1 MGDVAQQPQPGPG
14 PVPTSPCSP
23 GHSLLWDW
31 QSWKEERTMLATSEL
46 SVPASVGVMAQGLGW
61 GRPEG
66 ADRAGQGSWGRPE
79 GADRAGQGSWGEDCS
94 LRSLRAQC
102 RGEGPW
108 SQSRAVFCICRGDLR
123 STCSLPP
130 SPEPP
135 GARGGQARTLDR
147 TLAVPPP
154 TGRLEAAEGRRRSGG
169 GGRHL
174 EIWPLRQ
181 GQPAVVWG
189 PPGQS
194 RSDPCTR
201 TSPRGA
207 RAPSHCGSLRGQN
220 PLIQCLP
227 PSPGWSGALPTLG
240 SPDVSHWA
248 RPLRSRG
255 GRSRAGHGLGWGL
268 LSLRSLSNLCLL
280 FLMNNLAVR
289 ITVKSSSASLPKSL
303 RADTRRPGSF

>member
-1 MGDVAQQPQPGPG
+1 M
-14 PVPTSPCSP
+14 
-23 GHSLLWDW
+23 
-31 QSWKEERTMLATSEL
+31 TSEL
-46 SVPASVGVMAQGLGW
+46 SVPASFGVMAQGLGW

-66 ADRAGQGSWGRPE
+66 ADRAGQGSWG
-79 GADRAGQGSWGEDCS
+79 EDC
-94 LRSLRAQC
+94 SLRAQC
-102 RGEGPW
+102 RGEGPR
-108 SQSRAVFCICRGDLR
+108 SRAVFCICGGALP

-147 TLAVPPP
+147 TLAMPPP
-154 TGRLEAAEGRRRSGG
+154 TGRLEAAEGRRRGGG

-194 RSDPCTR
+194 RGDPCTR

-227 PSPGWSGALPTLG
+227 PSPSWSGALPTLG
-240 SPDVSHWA
+240 VPRRLSLGPAPQEQGGTV
-248 RPLRSRG
+248 PCGSRT
-255 GRSRAGHGLGWGL
+255 GLGPPV
-268 LSLRSLSNLCLL
+268 SQ
-280 FLMNNLAVR
+280 V
-289 ITVKSSSASLPKSL
+289 IVQSLP
-303 RADTRRPGSF
+303 ADLDE